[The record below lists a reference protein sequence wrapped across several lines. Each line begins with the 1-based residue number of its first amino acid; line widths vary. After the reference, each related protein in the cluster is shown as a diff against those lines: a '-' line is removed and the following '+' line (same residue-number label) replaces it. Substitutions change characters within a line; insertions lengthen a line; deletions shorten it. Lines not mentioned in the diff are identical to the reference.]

1 VEGAAVCPFWQLVS
15 SQNKKTVTTLRI
27 MSDSIIH
34 CFQLK
39 LRILKIAMHYVDLDV
54 FIPT

>member
-1 VEGAAVCPFWQLVS
+1 LD
-15 SQNKKTVTTLRI
+15 R
-27 MSDSIIH
+27 DSIIV

-39 LRILKIAMHYVDLDV
+39 LRILKIEMHYVDLDV